1 MFRRRCSDPA
11 PYRLS
16 SIGDSMMLKTAW
28 WPAPRASNTEARSA
42 VPGATNGPADLAS
55 QDVPRWPD

>member
-1 MFRRRCSDPA
+1 
-11 PYRLS
+11 
-16 SIGDSMMLKTAW
+16 MMLKTAW